1 MNVTNKNPMGTVQ
14 RFELRTDALY
24 TLEAAAHLAEVPR
37 RSILIYYMH
46 GLVSPVAVPADSGY
60 YFDDEA
66 IRALRRMEF
75 LRAECGFNLKGTQMV
90 LNLMEEV
97 ERLRAAHGQQRGA
110 PELRRIEQADGL
122 GGRARRRVERVG
134 QRAA

>member
-1 MNVTNKNPMGTVQ
+1 MSVTKENPAGTVQ
-14 RFELRTDALY
+14 RFELRPNAVY
-24 TLEAAAHLAEVPR
+24 TLETAAYLAAVPR

-97 ERLRAAHGQQRGA
+97 ERLRA
-110 PELRRIEQADGL
+110 ELRF
-122 GGRARRRVERVG
+122 ARG
-134 QRAA
+134 